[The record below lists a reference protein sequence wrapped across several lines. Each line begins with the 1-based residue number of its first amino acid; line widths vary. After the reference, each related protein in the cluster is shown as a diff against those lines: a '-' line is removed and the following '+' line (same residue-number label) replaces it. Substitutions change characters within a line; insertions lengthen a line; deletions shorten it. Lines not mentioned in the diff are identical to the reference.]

1 MVCVRAAFAQ
11 QLGRIEH
18 RIEDE
23 IERAAVMLAD
33 IADAIQIPTAGNAA
47 QIAEEGGR
55 LHQAGRSV
63 DAQLVVVTA
72 RQSPVASDLRLVLAL
87 IDVAHHGALIARQ
100 FELIS
105 EQLASVTEVA
115 IGGAAT
121 AVKLS
126 AMAHLAGSQLL
137 HAVTAFASRDLAL
150 AQRID
155 VEDDELDDINRDIF
169 EAAVALEDPPE
180 QRELA
185 LRHVL
190 IARSLE
196 RVGDNAVDIAEQAVF
211 LVTAERWEFTDAS
224 RPKPRPSQRGRP
236 A

>member
-1 MVCVRAAFAQ
+1 VRARFAQ
-11 QLGRIEH
+11 QLSMIER

-33 IADAIQIPTAGNAA
+33 IADAIQLPTAGNAA
-47 QIAEEGGR
+47 EIAEEGRR

-72 RQSPVASDLRLVLAL
+72 RQSPVASDLRLLLAL
-87 IDVAHHGALIARQ
+87 IEVAHNCALIARQ

-105 EQLASVTEVA
+105 KELVSVTEA
-115 IGGAAT
+115 GADGAAT

-126 AMAHLAGSQLL
+126 AMTHLAGSQLL
-137 HAVTAFASRDLAL
+137 HAVAAFASRDLTL

-155 VEDDELDDINRDIF
+155 VEDDEIDDINREIF
-169 EAAVALEDPPE
+169 EATLALEDPP

-185 LRHVL
+185 LRHML
-190 IARSLE
+190 IARCVE
-196 RVGDNAVDIAEQAVF
+196 RVGDNAVDIAEQAAF
-211 LVTAERWEFTDAS
+211 LVTAERREFTDAS
-224 RPKPRPSQRGRP
+224 RPKRRARQRG
-236 A
+236 